1 MSAARGAAFCICE
14 TRVAA
19 RRSAPAAARDELG
32 LPHPELGGALP
43 RARGLRRPSSPTPAA
58 AAAHTPPRRALPPPS
73 PSRSVYIGNYSYQA
87 DEKDLAA
94 LAEKY
99 GKYKALEMKTG
110 APYSR

>member
-1 MSAARGAAFCICE
+1 VSTERRAARASAKPASPRGAPRPATRSDCCIRSRATRGRAYEARAASVPPPASAASLTHAA
-14 TRVAA
+14 
-19 RRSAPAAARDELG
+19 
-32 LPHPELGGALP
+32 
-43 RARGLRRPSSPTPAA
+43 
-58 AAAHTPPRRALPPPS
+58 ALPP

-99 GKYKALEMKTG
+99 GKFKAMEMKTG